1 MKKKLKINK
10 NMQIILAVAGILAIL
25 FDLKYIFF

>member
-10 NMQIILAVAGILAIL
+10 KKVRKFYFNLTFIYFKHQKA
-25 FDLKYIFF
+25 

>member
-10 NMQIILAVAGILAIL
+10 KKVRKFYFNLTFIYFKQQKA
-25 FDLKYIFF
+25 